1 MSDFNTKFKK
11 ILNDIEE
18 NIQNKDDLE
27 YIKVQI
33 FNLYN
38 LFFDEINRIDE
49 LTTKKIETIT
59 NTQSQMEKRVEKL
72 QNQLSS
78 IEKELYLDEEE
89 YDFSIVCPYCNNE
102 FIIEHDEKAK
112 EVRCPECNNIIE
124 LDWEENCEDHEGC
137 NHNCSECEFDD
148 EEDDM

>member
-1 MSDFNTKFKK
+1 MSDFNAKFKK

-78 IEKELYLDEEE
+78 IEKELYLDE
-89 YDFSIVCPYCNNE
+89 
-102 FIIEHDEKAK
+102 
-112 EVRCPECNNIIE
+112 
-124 LDWEENCEDHEGC
+124 
-137 NHNCSECEFDD
+137 
-148 EEDDM
+148 